1 LVSSGGEPV
10 ELAFFLIFNY
20 HLIDKTCSAKM
31 FLQVDTIMNS
41 IKFNYLSENKAM
53 YEGKIQLTRIW
64 VYEAEH
70 AHKMEENIAA
80 HTKWMQ
86 ETHYREGDK
95 ALRVLNWSSAPEM
108 KDEVETGN
116 ITFVLTEVYETM
128 AGVDDH
134 FQQAQNSL
142 SMPHDMSEG
151 LVSLT
156 ICDRGNIKHSLWKD

>member
-1 LVSSGGEPV
+1 
-10 ELAFFLIFNY
+10 
-20 HLIDKTCSAKM
+20 
-31 FLQVDTIMNS
+31 
-41 IKFNYLSENKAM
+41 M

-70 AHKMEENIAA
+70 AYNMEENIAA
-80 HTKWMQ
+80 HTKWMK

-95 ALRVLNWSSAPEM
+95 ALHVLNWSSAPEM